1 MSAPDHLEG
10 AASFERRQ
18 AQAAPVLVRTLSS
31 LPLERQ
37 VGAEGATRLDR
48 ELVADTPEAVR
59 DEGFGRDV
67 RAAQAR
73 RRQWLIVQDLAREE
87 QDRIVYRANLVGILR
102 RRELARVD
110 GELSGKLGLNYVET
124 QSGGKAGRGGREGR
138 GCHIV

>member
-1 MSAPDHLEG
+1 MAPAHLEQ
-10 AASFERRQ
+10 AAAFARRQ
-18 AQAAPVLVRTLSS
+18 AQATPVMVRTLSS

-37 VGAEGATRLDR
+37 VGAEGATWLDR

-87 QDRIVYRANLVGILR
+87 QDRIVYRANLNGIDR
-102 RRELARVD
+102 KSTR
-110 GELSGKLGLNYVET
+110 LN
-124 QSGGKAGRGGREGR
+124 SS
-138 GCHIV
+138 H